1 MLSNNGTDRY
11 KDDIVLLKPAKVFIL
26 YVLNY
31 LRYNVANFSLSAYQ
45 IDLNKVC
52 VVIYVNMKKLVVIY
66 IKKCFEF
73 KTFFLIVMDR
83 GLY

>member
-1 MLSNNGTDRY
+1 MFSRGLPQILVFKRGYCKSIY
-11 KDDIVLLKPAKVFIL
+11 KKCYIYK
-26 YVLNY
+26 
-31 LRYNVANFSLSAYQ
+31 LRGQ
-45 IDLNKVC
+45 IDLNKEC